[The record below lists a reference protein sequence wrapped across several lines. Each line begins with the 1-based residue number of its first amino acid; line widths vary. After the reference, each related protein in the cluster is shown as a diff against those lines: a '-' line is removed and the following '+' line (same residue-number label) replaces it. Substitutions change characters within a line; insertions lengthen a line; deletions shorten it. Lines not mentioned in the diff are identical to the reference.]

1 MIASELNVRITIID
15 PPVGVMASLHDR
27 KSRPVQAQVARE
39 REIHFDLSVRLRGG
53 ASDGRYS
60 GEFVRTADGRRY
72 IYVAWGQL
80 AGQADSCWERRAK
93 IMLES
98 LDPVLANAALKEGK
112 RLEARIN
119 GTAPDGSPV
128 CGRVPAEWRTI

>member
-1 MIASELNVRITIID
+1 MTASQLNVRITIID

-39 REIHFDLSVRLRGG
+39 SEIHFDLSVRLNGP

-60 GEFVRTADGRRY
+60 GEFVRTAHGRRY
-72 IYVAWGQL
+72 IYVAWGKL
-80 AGQADSCWERRAK
+80 AGQAESCWERRAK

-98 LDPVLANAALKEGK
+98 LGPSLADAVLKNGN
-112 RLEARIN
+112 RLEARID
-119 GTAPDGSPV
+119 GTARDGSPV
-128 CGRVPAEWRTI
+128 CGNVPVQWRTI